1 MPTRYFALAV
11 GVIYLLVG
19 LMGFIPGLVSAP
31 EAGAPDL
38 IVEAGYGR
46 LLGIFPVNV
55 LHHLVHILIGV
66 LGIVAY
72 RSWPAARTFAR
83 GLAIFYGLLAIG
95 AFIPGLRTTF
105 GLIPIYGI
113 ADFLLHAVTA
123 AIAAYFGFAAP
134 AETATTT
141 ARTTR
146 GI

>member
-1 MPTRYFALAV
+1 MLTRYFALAV
-11 GVIYLLVG
+11 GVVYLLVG

-31 EAGAPDL
+31 
-38 IVEAGYGR
+38 EAGYGR

-95 AFIPGLRTTF
+95 AFIPGLHTTF

-141 ARTTR
+141 TQTTR

>member
-1 MPTRYFALAV
+1 MLTRYFALAV
-11 GVIYLLVG
+11 GVVYLLVG

-83 GLAIFYGLLAIG
+83 GLAIFYGLLAVG

-105 GLIPIYGI
+105 GLIDLRHPG
-113 ADFLLHAVTA
+113 LPLHAVTA

-134 AETATTT
+134 ATATTT
-141 ARTTR
+141 TRTTR